1 MKKVILAVIMAI
13 LGVALISNRLF
24 CQTYITEYTEYTTV
38 YYFTE
43 DLIIT
48 EGNELVVI
56 NDGVSTFGEIQ
67 FGEDAKLIV
76 ERKAK
81 LTVDG
86 GILTNLDNNM
96 WRGVEVWGDASQP
109 QFDVY
114 QGMVDIKNGGVIEY
128 AMIGIRTIKAVDILG
143 GGEQLVKE
151 YAGGI
156 VSAANSKFVNN
167 NVAVQF
173 YPHPFNSV
181 SKFYYCTFETNSQ
194 LLVGQTHPDYFI
206 RIRRMSGVRI
216 IACDFNN
223 TTDIPYFGNGIH
235 AADATF
241 TVDGHEV
248 FHGHWDRCTFRQ
260 LYYGIHVVNTSTVY
274 YPDIRHSDFY
284 TNARSVYISFADGA
298 RVTSCSFFSELGG
311 ENYELY
317 LNNSF
322 KYHIEDNFFSGPEPE
337 EGAQPLVNGIY
348 INNSGSLW
356 NQIYNNRF
364 EFLQYGTIAYGLN
377 RNPFTNRGLCIRCN
391 DYENNVYDIV
401 VNGLGNSHHGIARD
415 QGYLG
420 ANDTLP
426 AGNTFSSASPWLIW
440 NYKNSDGMA
449 FINYVYHGIN
459 FTPLQIDPILYYS
472 PVTMHK
478 GSSTETIFHKE
489 TACPSKLDTWPDT
502 ESERLA
508 LNNAD
513 VQIDQNKDQLEALV
527 DAGDTYMMN
536 FNVLTSTPPEA
547 SSLYSELIGES
558 PFLSDTVLKSA
569 IYKENVLPNSM
580 IRDILVA
587 NSQSAKSQG
596 IMDALDERFTLMP
609 EWMKEQILAGV
620 NHTSAKENLETDI
633 RYWDKKRSEH
643 FENMYQY
650 YRKDTLNP
658 QASADSLVLLLA
670 QDNRPESKY
679 RLAFLNMKNGA
690 WSTTQQLLSSIPNQF
705 ELTSLEA
712 AVHQD
717 YVALFS
723 VLNQLNGE
731 LPSEG
736 SQEATDLELLAEKD
750 EHYPGACAR
759 NLLIVAGLLDY
770 EEPVV
775 LPEEELKSAE
785 IFNHDLFNDP
795 GKPEALT
802 IFPNPAGNYFI
813 INYNAEDYTGE
824 ISIKVSDMNGK
835 LLVTKQ
841 YTLRR
846 NQEVIHV
853 ADWKA
858 GIYNISL
865 MINGKII
872 NTKKITVAH

>member
-13 LGVALISNRLF
+13 FGVTLISNGLF
-24 CQTYITEYTEYTTV
+24 CQTYINEYTEYTTV
-38 YYFTE
+38 HYFTE

-56 NDGVSTFGEIQ
+56 NDGETTHGEIH

-76 ERKAK
+76 ERTAK

-96 WRGVEVWGDASQP
+96 WRGVEVWGDVSQP
-109 QFDVY
+109 QFDTY
-114 QGMVDIKNGGVIEY
+114 QGMVEIKNAGVIEY
-128 AMIGIRTIKAVDILG
+128 ARIGIRTIKAADMPG
-143 GGEQLVKE
+143 GGEFLVAG
-151 YAGGI
+151 YTGGI
-156 VSAANSKFVNN
+156 VSAHGSSFFNN

-173 YPHPFNSV
+173 YDYPGNSS
-181 SKFYYCTFETNSQ
+181 SKLAYCSFATDYFFLE
-194 LLVGQTHPDYFI
+194 GQTNPDYFI
-206 RIRRMSGVRI
+206 RIQKISGVRI
-216 IACDFNN
+216 IACGFSNI
-223 TTDIPYFGNGIH
+223 TDIDYFGNGIY
-235 AADATF
+235 ATDATF

-274 YPDIRHSDFY
+274 YPDIRHSDFSL
-284 TNARSVYISFADGA
+284 NARSVYISSADGA
-298 RVTSCSFFSELGG
+298 RVTSCSFFSDLGG

-322 KYHIEDNFFSGPEPE
+322 KYHIEDNLFQGSDSLLAAPV
-337 EGAQPLVNGIY
+337 VNGIY

-364 EFLQYGTIAYGLN
+364 KYLQYGTIAYGLN
-377 RNPFTNRGLCIRCN
+377 RNPVTNIGLCIECN
-391 DYENNVYDIV
+391 DYMDNAYDIV
-401 VNGLGNSHHGIARD
+401 VNGRLSDPQNGIARD
-415 QGYLG
+415 QGFTG

-426 AGNTFSSASPWLIW
+426 AGNTFTSIFYPYLKY
-440 NYKNSDGMA
+440 NYLNSKSMA
-449 FINYVYHGIN
+449 FINYVYHQFPIGIKLI
-459 FTPLQIDPILYYS
+459 PEPYYS
-472 PVTMHK
+472 NQTMYREM
-478 GSSTETIFHKE
+478 SEYTTYNKE
-489 TACPSKLDTWPDT
+489 IACPSKLDTWPDT

-508 LNNAD
+508 LASAD
-513 VQIDQNKDQLEALV
+513 VQIEQNIDQLVELV

-547 SSLYSELIGES
+547 SELYSELIGVS

-569 IYKENVLPNSM
+569 IYKENVLPNAM
-580 IRDILVA
+580 VRDILVA
-587 NSQSAKSQG
+587 NPQSAKSQG
-596 IMDALDERFTLMP
+596 IMDALDERFTPMP
-609 EWMKEQILAGV
+609 GWMKEQILAGV
-620 NHTSAKENLETDI
+620 NYTSAKENLETEI
-633 RYWDKKRSEH
+633 RHWDKKRSEH

-670 QDNRPESKY
+670 QDNRLESKY

-690 WSTTQQLLSSIPNQF
+690 WSATQQLLSAIPIQF

-731 LPSEG
+731 LPADG
-736 SQEATDLELLAEKD
+736 SQEATDLELLAEND

-759 NLLIVAGLLDY
+759 NLLIVAGLMDY
-770 EEPVV
+770 DEPVV

-785 IFNHDLFNDP
+785 FFNHDLFNDP

-841 YTLRR
+841 YTLGR
-846 NQEVIHV
+846 N
-853 ADWKA
+853 
-858 GIYNISL
+858 
-865 MINGKII
+865 
-872 NTKKITVAH
+872 